1 MLCSYLCGIVR
12 ILVRD
17 LIQIN
22 GFFRSLPPPQI
33 HPPWPRTVV
42 LCSGSASNRIWGM
55 HFFLTFD
62 LNEARFLMCLFW
74 HYLFYSILKL
84 DYKERIYYLKKPIS
98 VHIRYRDNA
107 LCKIQLLITYSIVK
121 IALTIHFKISLYP
134 SVLHYTKWNWAYS
147 WNIIRGHLDFFMSC
161 VDFFCCKILI
171 KIFPYF
177 LSFSTRK
184 KFPEWIYIEC
194 D

>member
-1 MLCSYLCGIVR
+1 MKQDFLCVFFGIICFTVYWN
-12 ILVRD
+12 
-17 LIQIN
+17 LIIKKEFIN
-22 GFFRSLPPPQI
+22 
-33 HPPWPRTVV
+33 W
-42 LCSGSASNRIWGM
+42 
-55 HFFLTFD
+55 
-62 LNEARFLMCLFW
+62 
-74 HYLFYSILKL
+74 
-84 DYKERIYYLKKPIS
+84 KKPIS

>member
-1 MLCSYLCGIVR
+1 MLCSYLYGIVR

-22 GFFRSLPPPQI
+22 GFFSFFAPSPNPSPLTTYSSTMLRLSFKQNL
-33 HPPWPRTVV
+33 
-42 LCSGSASNRIWGM
+42 GNAF
-55 HFFLTFD
+55 FFLLLIWMKQD
-62 LNEARFLMCLFW
+62 FLCVFFGIICFTVYWNLIIKKEFINW
-74 HYLFYSILKL
+74 KNPYLY
-84 DYKERIYYLKKPIS
+84 
-98 VHIRYRDNA
+98 
-107 LCKIQLLITYSIVK
+107 IQLLITYSIVK

-171 KIFPYF
+171 KIFLYF

-184 KFPEWIYIEC
+184 KFPEWIYIEY